1 MELEVHNSEGK
12 TTGKKVKL
20 DDTVFAIEPNDHA
33 IYLDVKKY
41 LNAQRTGTSK
51 TKERNEVSGSTRK
64 IKKQKG
70 TGGARAGSIK
80 SPTIVGGGAT
90 FGPRPRSYDIKV
102 NKNTSRLARKSALSY
117 KAKEAGIILLDSI
130 SIEKPKTSEF
140 NKVMSNLN
148 LANKKTLILLSER
161 NDAIYLSSRNTKH
174 YNVQIASLV
183 NTYDIMN
190 SHNVVFVGNAHEV
203 VCEILNK

>member
-1 MELEVHNSEGK
+1 MELEVHNTEGK
-12 TTGKKVKL
+12 KTGKKVTL
-20 DDTVFAIEPNDHA
+20 DDSVFAIEPNDHA

-90 FGPRPRSYDIKV
+90 FGPQPRSYDIKV
-102 NKNTSRLARKSALSY
+102 NKNTSRLARKSALTY
-117 KAKEAGIILLDSI
+117 KAKESGIIVVDNI
-130 SIEKPKTSEF
+130 TMDKPKTKEF
-140 NKVMSNLN
+140 SKVMSNLN
-148 LANKKTLILLSER
+148 LSRKTLVLISER
-161 NDAIYLSSRNTKH
+161 NDAVYLSARNTKD
-174 YNVQIASLV
+174 YNVKIASLV

-190 SHNVVFVGNAHEV
+190 SQKVVFVGNAHEV
-203 VCEILNK
+203 VTEILNK

>member
-1 MELEVHNSEGK
+1 MELEVHNTEGK
-12 TTGKKVKL
+12 KTGKKVTL
-20 DDTVFAIEPNDHA
+20 DDSVFAIEPNDHA

-41 LNAQRTGTSK
+41 LNAQRTGTAK
-51 TKERNEVSGSTRK
+51 TKERNEVSGSTKK

-90 FGPRPRSYDIKV
+90 FGPQPRSYDIKV
-102 NKNTSRLARKSALSY
+102 NKNTSRLARKSALTY
-117 KAKEAGIILLDSI
+117 KAKESGIIVVDNI
-130 SIEKPKTSEF
+130 TMDKPKTKEF

-148 LANKKTLILLSER
+148 LSRKTLVLIPER
-161 NDAIYLSSRNTKH
+161 NDAVYLSARNTKD

-190 SHNVVFVGNAHEV
+190 SQKVVFVGNAHEV
-203 VCEILNK
+203 VTEILNK